1 MLRGW
6 QTLPSIYFIRSTYLM
21 AMITLFLVMM
31 ATMIFGNQMSPVI
44 AKNVSFI
51 GFSYIIIFIYLLL
64 SFLIVDVIRIINHF
78 IHFFPVSVAS
88 FRLWTMGITMVLT
101 GIAMIIGNYKFN
113 NPQIVTLNLST
124 DKPKQ
129 NKELKIVAISDLH
142 LGITIDKERMRS
154 WVKLI
159 NDQKPD
165 IVLMAGDISDR
176 WMEPVIRQN
185 MDEELRAIKAPMG
198 VFAINGNHEHYAEI
212 PDATASYLR
221 RAGIIV
227 LRDQVKMI
235 NSRFYVVGR
244 EDKSN
249 KNRKKL
255 SEVVKGLDK
264 NLPFILMDH
273 QPFKLEEAEQNNIDF
288 QISGHTHNG
297 QFFPGNLFVKKMY
310 EMGHGYLK
318 KGSTH
323 YYVSSGLGIWGPQ
336 YRIGTQS
343 EIVVVNLKY

>member
-6 QTLPSIYFIRSTYLM
+6 QTLPSTYYIRSIYLVS
-21 AMITLFLVMM
+21 MITLFLFMM
-31 ATMIFGNQMSPVI
+31 TTMIAGNQLSSEY
-44 AKNVSFI
+44 AKIISFV
-51 GFSYIIIFIYLLL
+51 GFSYVIIFIYLLL
-64 SFLIVDVIRIINHF
+64 SFLIVDFIRIINHF
-78 IHFFPVSVAS
+78 IHFFPISVAS
-88 FRLWTMGITMVLT
+88 FRLWTMVITLVAT
-101 GIAMIIGNYKFN
+101 GVAMIIGNHKFN
-113 NPQIVTLNLST
+113 HPEVVTLNLST

-142 LGITIDKERMRS
+142 LGITIDKDRLRS

-165 IVLMAGDISDR
+165 IVLLAGDISDR

-185 MDEELRAIKAPMG
+185 MNEDLRAIKAPLG
-198 VFAINGNHEHYAEI
+198 VYAVNGNHEHYAEI
-212 PDATASYLR
+212 PDATAAYLKT
-221 RAGIIV
+221 AGIIV

-235 NSRFYVVGR
+235 NSRFYIVGR
-244 EDKSN
+244 EDKSY

-255 SEVVKGLDK
+255 AEIVNDLDK
-264 NLPFILMDH
+264 NLPIILLDH
-273 QPFKLEEAEQNNIDF
+273 QPYHLDEAQKNGIDF

-297 QFFPGNLFVKKMY
+297 QFFPGNLVVKNMY

>member
-1 MLRGW
+1 
-6 QTLPSIYFIRSTYLM
+6 
-21 AMITLFLVMM
+21 
-31 ATMIFGNQMSPVI
+31 MIFGNQMSQFY
-44 AKNVSFI
+44 ANTLSFI
-51 GFSYIIIFIYLLL
+51 GFSYVIVFIYLLL
-64 SFLIVDVIRIINHF
+64 SFLIVDLIRIINHF
-78 IHFFPVSVAS
+78 IHFFPFSVAG
-88 FRLWTMGITMVLT
+88 FRLWILVITLIIT
-101 GIAMIIGNYKFN
+101 GVAMIIGNYKFN
-113 NPQIVTLNLST
+113 NPEIVTLNLTT

-142 LGITIDKERMRS
+142 LGISIDKARLQS

-165 IVLMAGDISDR
+165 IVLLAGDVSDR

-185 MDEELRAIKAPMG
+185 MAEDLRAINAPMG
-198 VFAINGNHEHYAEI
+198 VFAVNGNHEHYAE
-212 PDATASYLR
+212 TANLTADYLR
-221 RAGIIV
+221 EAGIIV
-227 LRDQVKMI
+227 LRDQVKMV

-249 KNRKKL
+249 KKRKKI
-255 SEVVKGLDK
+255 SEIVKDLDK
-264 NLPFILMDH
+264 KLPIILLDH
-273 QPFKLEEAEQNNIDF
+273 QPFHLYEAQESGIDF

-297 QFFPGNLFVKKMY
+297 QFFPGNWIVKNMY

-318 KGSTH
+318 KGATH
-323 YYVSSGLGIWGPQ
+323 FYVSSGLGIWGPQ